1 MNIIYSALVL
11 TVWFMSTFFVI
22 LVLLVVFDRRK
33 HMSSSVEVSN
43 LPRVSII
50 LPAYNEE
57 EGIYA
62 ALESLAAIDYPK
74 SLYEILAVND
84 GSSDQTSER
93 IRSFVANHKDINIR
107 FIDRKKNCGKAR
119 SLNEG
124 IKAAT
129 GDYVACMDGDSIV
142 DSDILSKTVGYFQDP
157 KVASVSVRV
166 NVRNPRT
173 LLEKIIDVEFSVG
186 LSTSLKVLSF
196 LDSMHVTPGPF
207 SIYRKRVLSEL
218 GGFDEENITE
228 DMEIALRMQKA
239 GYRLVFCLSTSVST
253 TVPTTLSSLYK
264 QRRRWY
270 SGSLL
275 TLWQHRDIFSRKDAG
290 LFRMF
295 LLFNYALIFLG
306 LGLFFYSIYL
316 YVTNGLKAYNYL
328 RLIDYDILNTPLVFA
343 FDLLSLD
350 IFTTLAVTSV
360 LITVVLVSV
369 SMGLLK
375 RDIRT
380 NLSGFLG
387 YLFFFVFYQIFW
399 INSLYNVVRKRHIKW
414 R

>member
-57 EGIYA
+57 EGICA

-107 FIDRKKNCGKAR
+107 FIDRKKNCGKAH

-207 SIYRKRVLSEL
+207 SIYRKSVLSEL

-328 RLIDYDILNTPLVFA
+328 RLIDFDILNTPLVFA